1 MITVARPP
9 ETRVRFT
16 AIIIDLIYDYVT
28 TILAHGFTL
37 VAIINKTT
45 STFRTIVWGSES
57 PSIRSE
63 GRRKTVRINLDGVR
77 NLSSRKKCWKYL

>member
-1 MITVARPP
+1 MVARPP

-37 VAIINKTT
+37 VVIINKTT
-45 STFRTIVWGSES
+45 STFRTICMG
-57 PSIRSE
+57 
-63 GRRKTVRINLDGVR
+63 KRIT
-77 NLSSRKKCWKYL
+77 